1 MRSDTSSGPGS
12 GPGKPG
18 RPDVL
23 GGRPRPQGW
32 NPEAAI
38 RMGRDLNSRIEGLPL
53 YLFAILPI
61 LGAIGSLAFGR
72 AEQVVVQVLAAALV
86 IGGAGIVRRGLRSE
100 RAFRT
105 RTVARAGFLPLKT
118 IGATLLGIAA
128 FVLAAFGAGHPIPA
142 ALLFG
147 IGAVAG
153 TLLTY
158 GLDPRGRKAPA
169 GIDGGMF
176 RSALDAAS
184 ERIDELDRLRRTLT
198 SRSLSGRINGVVAR
212 ARGIVDMIERQPDT
226 FNRARKL
233 LNVYLDETV
242 AVTRKYAS
250 SGLNEHSDP
259 ALEAKFTHA
268 IDAMEQVM
276 NEQQQKLLAADTL
289 DLDIQLDVLTKRLKS
304 EGVT

>member
-1 MRSDTSSGPGS
+1 MRSDTSSGPG
-12 GPGKPG
+12 KPD

-32 NPEAAI
+32 NPDAAI

-61 LGAIGSLAFGR
+61 IGAIGALAFGR
-72 AEQVVVQVLAAALV
+72 AESALVQAAAAALV
-86 IGGAGIVRRGLRSE
+86 IGGAGMVRRGLRGE
-100 RAFRT
+100 RAFKA
-105 RTVARAGFLPLKT
+105 RTVARAGLLPLKS
-118 IGATLLGIAA
+118 IGAACLGAAA
-128 FVLAAFGAGHPIPA
+128 FLLAPFGAGHPLPA

-147 IGAVAG
+147 VAAAAG

-184 ERIDELDRLRRTLT
+184 GRIDELDRLRRTIA
-198 SRSLSGRINGVVAR
+198 SRTLSGRINGVVAR
-212 ARGIVDMIERQPDT
+212 ARGIVAMIERQPDT

-289 DLDIQLDVLTKRLKS
+289 DLDVQLDVLTKRLKS
-304 EGVT
+304 EGLT